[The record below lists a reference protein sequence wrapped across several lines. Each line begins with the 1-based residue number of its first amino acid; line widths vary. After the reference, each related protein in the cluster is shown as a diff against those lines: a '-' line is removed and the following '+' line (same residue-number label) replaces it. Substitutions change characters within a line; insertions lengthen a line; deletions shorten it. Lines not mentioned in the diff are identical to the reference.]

1 MTVKK
6 FCLTLA
12 AATAVLL
19 PWWGSAALEAR
30 TINVRGKVVRQG
42 THEPLEG
49 VTIRNAETDRLVG
62 TTNMEGQFTVAADD
76 AGSLL
81 FSVLGSEDLTVPVEG
96 RLDMTVALFPK
107 AHELEE
113 VTVVAKGLSDAL
125 VIEPAELDV
134 KGNYIYLKKHVKIP
148 HRLFSSSVRMIIQ
161 PTIYNVTTR
170 HLSYLK
176 PVVFDGKRYDI
187 TQRRMYDWKGELDP
201 LDSCRTVKQTSRR
214 TDDVVLISDSL
225 YVKNPKDDFMCV
237 VMSSMENYNRI
248 VYADTFMIAR
258 GTVNPLRFL
267 NYSLK
272 GYEMTDERY
281 LPQPEVHLR
290 DTEGDMNLSFE
301 VGKAQLD
308 MTLGDNASEIEALL
322 GEFRA
327 IENDPDMT
335 LKSFTI
341 SGTASPEGNYERN
354 LRLANGRLQSAMD
367 VILGSVPENLRRNA
381 RMSSDASVAGW
392 GEVELLLR
400 KEGHGAEADA
410 VADIMA
416 RWPGSVDTQS
426 ARIRRLPC
434 YKTLIAAK
442 YLPRLRKVSYRIVTS
457 RYRPLDD
464 AEIAALY
471 NADSSSLSKY
481 HFWRHYRN
489 AGDTAEK
496 ERRIRRAL
504 EVHPDFLAAATDLSA
519 LLINDARADEAPLE
533 PFFQDQKMWLKM
545 PENSRYDMALSAMN
559 AMHYSRADSL
569 MADLPDTPE
578 FHKGK
583 IYCAALNGR
592 YIDVMQEISED
603 SPLNEVLLLLA
614 MKDNDTA
621 WKRAQKLGESAIEEY
636 VKATAANRVDSYLD
650 AVVHLENA
658 LRLDPSL
665 REVARV
671 DGDLTDL
678 LEDVEDM
685 SDHKNSVDG
694 DE

>member
-1 MTVKK
+1 MSFAAITI
-6 FCLTLA
+6 LTL
-12 AATAVLL
+12 VMSLYG
-19 PWWGSAALEAR
+19 GSTMEAR

-42 THEPLEG
+42 THDPIEG
-49 VTIRNAETDRLVG
+49 VTIRNAETDKLVG
-62 TTNMEGQFTVAADD
+62 TTNMEGQFTVSVDD

-81 FSVLGSEDLTVPVEG
+81 FSIMGSEDLTLPVDG
-96 RLDMTVALFPK
+96 QLNMTVALFPK

-113 VTVVAKGLSDAL
+113 VTVVAKGLSNAL

-148 HRLFSSSVRMIIQ
+148 HKLFSSGVRMIIQ
-161 PTIYNVTTR
+161 PTIYNVSTR

-176 PVVFDGKRYDI
+176 PVVFDGKRYAI
-187 TQRRMYDWKGELDP
+187 TQRRMYDWKED
-201 LDSCRTVKQTSRR
+201 LDSLTPYRTVKNTGRR

-225 YVKNPKDDFMCV
+225 YVENPKDDFMCV

-281 LPQPEVHLR
+281 LPQPEVHLK
-290 DTEGDMNLSFE
+290 DSEGDMNLVFE
-301 VGKAQLD
+301 VGKSKLD
-308 MTLGDNASEIEALL
+308 MSMGDNAREIDAMLN
-322 GEFRA
+322 EFRV

-354 LRLANGRLQSAMD
+354 LQLANARMQSAMD
-367 VILGSVPENLRRNA
+367 VIMQSVPENLRRNA
-381 RMSSDASVAGW
+381 KMSTDASVAGW
-392 GEVELLLR
+392 AEVERLLR
-400 KEGHGAEADA
+400 EDGRTAEAEA
-410 VADIMA
+410 VAEVIA
-416 RWPGSVDTQS
+416 RWPGAMDMQS
-426 ARIRRLPC
+426 SKIRRLPF
-434 YKTLIAAK
+434 YKNLLVED
-442 YLPRLRKVSYRIVTS
+442 YLPRLRRVSYEIVTS

-464 AEIAALY
+464 DEIAALY
-471 NADSSSLSKY
+471 AADNSSLSKY

-489 AGDTAEK
+489 AADSEEK
-496 ERRIRRAL
+496 ERIMRRAL

-519 LLINDARADEAPLE
+519 LLINNGKADEEILA
-533 PFFQDQKMWLKM
+533 PFFSDKKLWLKM
-545 PENSRYDMALSAMN
+545 PESSRYDMAVCAMN

-583 IYCAALNGR
+583 IYCSALNGR

-603 SPLNEVLLLLA
+603 SPINEVLLLLA

-621 WKRAQKLGESAIEEY
+621 WQRAQKLGDTAIEEY
-636 VKATAANRVDSYLD
+636 IKATAANRVDSYLD
-650 AVVHLENA
+650 AIVHLENA

-665 REVARV
+665 RDVARV
-671 DGDLTDL
+671 DGDITDL
-678 LEDVEDM
+678 LEDVEETAEDAY
-685 SDHKNSVDG
+685 NG
-694 DE
+694 ENGNE